1 MWLFLHPEFHA
12 FRISD
17 LLPAGN
23 YRPLGSSFAISNCA
37 HPREIKDKTVI
48 FLNVQAPW
56 YQESL
61 LGLCL
66 ADFPFFHCTIG
77 SQRAVGWRW
86 TEDQDQSHVTPDM
99 FAWKDAWRCS
109 MCEMESQNDIQ
120 SISII
125 WIYWIY
131 IYTYNNIYIIC
142 VYIYIFIMIDIIW
155 IISTS
160 WPKFSKDGQG
170 PRAFEKP

>member
-37 HPREIKDKTVI
+37 RPREIKDNT
-48 FLNVQAPW
+48 APW
-56 YQESL
+56 YQESLL

-86 TEDQDQSHVTPDM
+86 TEDQDQSRVTPDM

-109 MCEMESQNDIQ
+109 MCEMEAQNDIQ

-131 IYTYNNIYIIC
+131 IYICFYICIY
-142 VYIYIFIMIDIIW
+142 IMIDIIW